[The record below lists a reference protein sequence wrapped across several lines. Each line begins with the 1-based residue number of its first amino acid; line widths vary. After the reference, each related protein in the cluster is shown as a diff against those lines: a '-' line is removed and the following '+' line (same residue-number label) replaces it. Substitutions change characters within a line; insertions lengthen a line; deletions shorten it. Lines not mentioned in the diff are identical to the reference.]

1 MMVAAVSATPNP
13 KTSSREGSHQNPT
26 RPPLIPSEADN
37 GVALRRPKGRE
48 VTSRYLSSSTSTSTS
63 SSTSSSSSS
72 RRCASPLVSRTA
84 SSSSVMTPMPAPSSL
99 IKRSQSVER
108 RRPVTPRPNTVD
120 FRPGNAGEV
129 TTASKMLI
137 TSARSLSVSF
147 QGESFSLRVS
157 KTKPAPASV
166 RKGTPERRKPTPT
179 RADQTENS
187 KPVDQHRWPGRS
199 RQVNSL
205 TRSMDCTDEKKKL
218 GGSGIMARSLQQS
231 MIDERN
237 RTPLDGRLNLDSGNA
252 ELGKANELVNANSV
266 VGSTVTSDPA
276 ASDTESVSS
285 GSTSGAQE
293 SGGGGGGT
301 QGRGVPRGIMV
312 PARFWQETSN
322 RLRRTPEPSSPQS
335 KSNGLRTPAVPSK
348 LIAPKKLLTDSPM
361 SSPRGIL
368 PSRGQSPLRGP
379 VRPASPSK
387 LVTTSTYSPLR
398 GMPSPTRVRAVVGSL
413 NGNLSN
419 NPSILSFAADVRRGK
434 VGENRMV
441 DAHLLRLLHNRYLQW
456 RFINARADASLL
468 VQRMNAEQSLCNARV
483 AIVDLRDSVRDK
495 RKMLQLMRQKLKLT
509 TILKGQIMYLDEW
522 GPMDRDHS
530 NSLSGAIEAL
540 KASTLRLPV
549 VSGARADIQNLK
561 DAICSAVD
569 VMQAMAS
576 SICSLLSKVEEVNSL
591 VAELANTSAKER
603 ACLDQCRDLLST
615 LAAMQVTD
623 CSLRTHILQLN
634 RVPSSLTTKV

>member
-84 SSSSVMTPMPAPSSL
+84 SSSAVMTPMPAPSSL

-108 RRPVTPRPNTVD
+108 RRPVTPRPNTFD

-252 ELGKANELVNANSV
+252 
-266 VGSTVTSDPA
+266 D
-276 ASDTESVSS
+276 
-285 GSTSGAQE
+285 TSGAQE

-335 KSNGLRTPAVPSK
+335 KSNGLRTPA
-348 LIAPKKLLTDSPM
+348 
-361 SSPRGIL
+361 
-368 PSRGQSPLRGP
+368 SPLRGP